1 MSAIDL
7 GAVSA
12 LWLGILTSMSPCPLA
27 TNIAAVSYIGR
38 QYRSPARV
46 TFSSLA
52 YVLGRMGAYLGLG
65 ALLVAGLL
73 SAPGLSMFLQKS
85 MNKIL
90 GPVLILT
97 GMVLLDLLRFPTL
110 GGGVGEKM
118 REKAG
123 QGGIPG
129 AGLLGILF
137 ALSFCPVS
145 AALFFGS
152 LLPLSVAKDSPVFYP
167 LLFGF
172 GTGIPVIAFAVM
184 IAFGMR
190 SIEAVFRGV
199 TRVELWVRRIT
210 GAVFI
215 VAGSTTRPSISS
227 RCFDRDTAYLDVRSG
242 RMWRGGEPG
251 LDSRLRRCR
260 LIAILRLEIN
270 WKKSKN
276 RVPASSFPKSQG
288 VSSSLRVRRRTR
300 NWPLLPRRLPILYA
314 SGSCGFL
321 LRRRRIYAVI

>member
-1 MSAIDL
+1 MSPSVEL

-12 LWLGILTSMSPCPLA
+12 LWLGILTSLSPCPLA
-27 TNIAAVSYIGR
+27 TNIAAVSFIGK
-38 QYRSPARV
+38 QYRKTSV
-46 TFSSLA
+46 VVLSGVA
-52 YVLGRMGAYLGLG
+52 YVLGRMAAYLGLG
-65 ALLVAGLL
+65 AVLIAGIL
-73 SAPGLSMFLQKS
+73 STPRLSGFLQKS

-90 GPVLILT
+90 GPVLILA
-97 GMVLLDLLRFPTL
+97 GMALLDLLRFPPS
-110 GGGVGEKM
+110 GGGIGEKM

-123 QGGIPG
+123 KGGIPG

-152 LLPLSVAKDSPVFYP
+152 LIPLSVRSGSPVFYP

-215 VAGSTTRPSISS
+215 VAGIYYAAVYI
-227 RCFDRDTAYLDVRSG
+227 FEVL
-242 RMWRGGEPG
+242 RM
-251 LDSRLRRCR
+251 
-260 LIAILRLEIN
+260 
-270 WKKSKN
+270 
-276 RVPASSFPKSQG
+276 Q
-288 VSSSLRVRRRTR
+288 
-300 NWPLLPRRLPILYA
+300 
-314 SGSCGFL
+314 
-321 LRRRRIYAVI
+321 

>member
-1 MSAIDL
+1 MGAVDL

-12 LWLGILTSMSPCPLA
+12 LWLGILTSLSPCPLA

-46 TFSSLA
+46 TFSGMA

-65 ALLVAGLL
+65 GLLVAGLL
-73 SAPGLSMFLQKS
+73 SAPRISMFLQES
-85 MNKIL
+85 MNKVL
-90 GPVLILT
+90 GPVLILA
-97 GMVLLDLLRFPTL
+97 GMVLLGMLRFPTP
-110 GGGVGEKM
+110 GGRVGEEM

-123 QGGIPG
+123 RGGIPG

-152 LLPLSVAKDSPVFYP
+152 LLPLSVAKGSPVFYP

-172 GTGIPVIAFAVM
+172 GTGIPVIIFAVM

-199 TRVELWVRRIT
+199 ARVERWVRRIT

-215 VAGSTTRPSISS
+215 V
-227 RCFDRDTAYLDVRSG
+227 SG
-242 RMWRGGEPG
+242 
-251 LDSRLRRCR
+251 
-260 LIAILRLEIN
+260 
-270 WKKSKN
+270 
-276 RVPASSFPKSQG
+276 
-288 VSSSLRVRRRTR
+288 
-300 NWPLLPRRLPILYA
+300 LYY
-314 SGSCGFL
+314 C
-321 LRRRRIYAVI
+321 AVYVFEVL